1 MSESFSRGTFAYFE
15 EAANRSKDLKWFE
28 KNCERYE
35 EEVKR
40 PYRYLIKKID
50 LEIGED
56 FPGIS
61 ISPSRLCRPVYPEN
75 FVPEDGTLVRSDAR
89 AFFSERQTSKFE
101 WNPGVYLGVGKDENF
116 IGVGLFR
123 PSARQMRILRSVIM
137 ENPREAEKIL
147 ADKKLLAVWG
157 ELTG

>member
-1 MSESFSRGTFAYFE
+1 MSECFTRGTFAYFE
-15 EAANRSKDLKWFE
+15 EAATRPKDLKWFE

-40 PYRYLIKKID
+40 PYRHLIKKID
-50 LEIGED
+50 LAIGDE

-89 AFFSERQTSKFE
+89 AFFSERQTSK
-101 WNPGVYLGVGKDENF
+101 
-116 IGVGLFR
+116 
-123 PSARQMRILRSVIM
+123 
-137 ENPREAEKIL
+137 
-147 ADKKLLAVWG
+147 
-157 ELTG
+157 